1 MKKLIALFYLI
12 LFACDTGNLI
22 VITDLPKTLSEA
34 SGLETTSE
42 SNFLWMINDGGN
54 KPVLYGLDT
63 LGVIKKQIKINA
75 KNNDWEDLASDKAGN
90 IYIGDFG
97 NNANDRKKLVIYKVS
112 NDSINTN
119 KEIDVEKISFYY
131 PEQKNYPPKNKN
143 RHFDCESFIFYNDS
157 LFLFTKSRTKDDYG
171 KTNLYKIP
179 AKKGRHKAEYI
190 SSFTTCNSY
199 SCWVTSADINASE
212 NKVVLLTEHSA
223 WIFNDFKS
231 SNFFKGNITQF
242 PLEHYSQKE
251 SVLFKNDSTLYIT
264 DERTGSKGGN
274 LYRLSIN

>member
-1 MKKLIALFYLI
+1 MK
-12 LFACDTGNLI
+12 
-22 VITDLPKTLSEA
+22 
-34 SGLETTSE
+34 
-42 SNFLWMINDGGN
+42 
-54 KPVLYGLDT
+54 
-63 LGVIKKQIKINA
+63 IKK
-75 KNNDWEDLASDKAGN
+75 
-90 IYIGDFG
+90 
-97 NNANDRKKLVIYKVS
+97 ANYKWFSIFVKL
-112 NDSINTN
+112 T
-119 KEIDVEKISFYY
+119 
-131 PEQKNYPPKNKN
+131 
-143 RHFDCESFIFYNDS
+143 
-157 LFLFTKSRTKDDYG
+157 LRTKDDYG

-251 SVLFKNDSTLYIT
+251 SVLFKNDSTLYIA
-264 DERTGSKGGN
+264 DEYLGFSGGN
-274 LYRLSIN
+274 VYEFKISN